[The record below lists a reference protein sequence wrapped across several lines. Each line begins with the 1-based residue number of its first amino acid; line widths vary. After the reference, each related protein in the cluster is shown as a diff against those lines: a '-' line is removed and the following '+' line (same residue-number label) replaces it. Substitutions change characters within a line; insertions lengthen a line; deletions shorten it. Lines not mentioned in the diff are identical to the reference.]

1 MLKRS
6 RSSSYLPFGVKLLI
20 SYLLLVIFPVALIGY
35 VSFHTAIVAIKQQT
49 NTTMQGTL
57 LQMKENIAYQT
68 DSMLRVTDQFYLDHT
83 FQQELE
89 RKSGYEIYETT
100 SDFLIPKLQNSSNL
114 IPYHSLIRLYITDR
128 QFPEVH
134 GITNVS
140 IDPLGRVDR
149 YEIFQYMRISGK
161 SWWIQPF
168 MQKPKPID
176 DRLVWGQVEEDAR
189 YHNVSLLRKLY
200 NHRELTVIGAIRVTV
215 KLDDLFSSVQY
226 ERLGDS
232 SSIIVINADS
242 QLVYT
247 SSSASWHTGS
257 FFKQEDWLERYM
269 VIEQPLELM
278 NWKLIALVPKE
289 DLEQSAV
296 AVKWWTFGACLIIIL
311 IVLLVSSLMSHY
323 FSKRVH
329 KLIMS
334 LRQFRGGQFDKR
346 INYYGKDEFSD
357 IAEAFNEMAATI
369 KQLIQEVYVANLAKK
384 EAELEVL
391 QAQISPHFLY
401 NTLSSI
407 SRLGKFG
414 QLDKQDQVV
423 KGLAKFYRLTLNQ
436 GRLIIPI
443 GKEIEQAQ
451 AYLDIQSVKFG
462 GRFTVSYQIDA
473 HIDQYDTIKLILQPF
488 LENIF
493 KHALYRGPLHIRLL
507 ARQMQH
513 TIELTIIDDGIGMP
527 CQQLER
533 LQQEQRLGYGIQ
545 NVNERIKL
553 HFGKQYGVAIKSIYG
568 AGTAVRIVIP
578 CYREENAG
586 SRSYAASHKE

>member
-6 RSSSYLPFGVKLLI
+6 RSYLPFGVKLLI

-100 SDFLIPKLQNSSNL
+100 SEFLIPKLQNSSNL
-114 IPYHSLIRLYITDR
+114 IPYHSLITLYLADR

-134 GITNVS
+134 GITSASV
-140 IDPLGRVDR
+140 DPLGRVDR
-149 YEIFQYMRISGK
+149 YEIFQYMRIAGK

-168 MQKPKPID
+168 MNKPKPID
-176 DRLVWGQVEEDAR
+176 DRVVWGQVEEDAR

-200 NHRELTVIGAIRVTV
+200 NHRKLTVIGAIRVTV
-215 KLDDLFSSVQY
+215 KLEDLFSSVQY

-232 SSIIVINADS
+232 SSIVVVNGDS

-247 SSSASWHTGS
+247 SSSGSWNVTS
-257 FFKQEDWLERYM
+257 PFKQEQWMERYM
-269 VIEQPLELM
+269 VIEQPLELI
-278 NWKLIALVPKE
+278 NWKLVALVPKQ
-289 DLEQSAV
+289 DLEKSAV
-296 AVKWWTFGACLIIIL
+296 AVKWWTIASCLIVIL
-311 IVLLVSSLMSHY
+311 IVLLVSGVISHY

-334 LRQFRGGQFDKR
+334 LRQFHSGQFDKR

-369 KQLIQEVYVANLAKK
+369 KQLIQEVYVANLDKK

-414 QLDKQDQVV
+414 QFDKQDQVV

-436 GRLIIPI
+436 GKLIIPL

-451 AYLDIQSVKFG
+451 AYLDIQSIKFG
-462 GRFTVSYQIDA
+462 ERFTVSYQIDERINDY
-473 HIDQYDTIKLILQPF
+473 HTVKLILQPF

-493 KHALYRGPLHIRLL
+493 KHALYRAPLHIRLL
-507 ARQMQH
+507 AEQAQQ
-513 TIELTIIDDGIGMP
+513 TIVLTIIDDGIGIP
-527 CQQLER
+527 RQQLER

-553 HFGKQYGVAIKSIYG
+553 HFGKQYGVTITSIYG

-578 CYREENAG
+578 CYCEEAAGNHPHAAAHRE
-586 SRSYAASHKE
+586 